1 MSDSAKRLKALGDE
15 RNAMLRTLAKA
26 ANFSHRWATASAGAA
41 VAHVLAAGNALA
53 QARDLC
59 DDGEWMRWVRRN
71 FHGSLRT
78 AQRYIRLAKHW
89 PRASLDATNVS
100 PAAQAEAMLTLRRT
114 LFGPCR
120 RAALSADPT
129 AAGPVQ
135 SRDAVQPAERPPE
148 PVHAEWEAAQT
159 PLPLAAAL
167 DEAVRGLRLL
177 ADGLVSR
184 CVSASA
190 EAAAVAARIRELAD
204 ELAFREAP
212 NDDPGQ
218 RFVYFIEAR
227 ELLRVKIGV
236 ARDPR
241 ARLAQ
246 LQTASGARLSLLG
259 RVRGG
264 RAFEAA
270 LHQRFAEL
278 RIHGEWFHL
287 TDGLRRAIARIV
299 ADSYVEAEPSA
310 VLA

>member
-1 MSDSAKRLKALGDE
+1 MGDE

-53 QARDLC
+53 QAHDLC

-100 PAAQAEAMLTLRRT
+100 PAAQAEAMRTLRRT

-120 RAALSADPT
+120 RAALNET
-129 AAGPVQ
+129 AGPVQ
-135 SRDAVQPAERPPE
+135 PVGPAQPVERPPALA
-148 PVHAEWEAAQT
+148 HAEREAARAS
-159 PLPLAAAL
+159 LPLAAAL

-184 CVSASA
+184 CAPASA

-212 NDDPGQ
+212 NDRPGEL
-218 RFVYFIEAR
+218 FVYFIEAR
-227 ELLRVKIGV
+227 EALRVKIGV
-236 ARDPR
+236 ARDPQ

-287 TDGLRRAIARIV
+287 TDGLRRAIARIL
-299 ADSYVEAEPSA
+299 ADSYVEPPGTGRFA
-310 VLA
+310 